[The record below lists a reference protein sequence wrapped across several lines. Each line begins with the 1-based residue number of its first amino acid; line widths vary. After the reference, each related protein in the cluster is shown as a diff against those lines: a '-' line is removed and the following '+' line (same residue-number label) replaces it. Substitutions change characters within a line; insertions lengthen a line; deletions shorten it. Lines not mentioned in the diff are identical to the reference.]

1 MRSLADYVAGKRVAL
16 VGNAMSM
23 LINAEPD
30 FIDGHDVVIRINL
43 GLPGIIAPFLIGE
56 RTSIW
61 ASAKYWPEAK
71 VPEDCRFVL
80 FMKLTEL
87 GDKHWSD
94 WQKDPPHCPMLRW
107 TPELEKECREFV
119 GADPGTGVRL
129 LWWLKMK
136 ASPRVVNIV
145 GFDCWKSPSHWSGRR
160 NTPNHNP
167 DLEQAAIDKLM
178 QE

>member
-1 MRSLADYVAGKRVAL
+1 MQSLAEYVKGKRVAL

-23 LINAEPD
+23 LVNAEPD

-56 RTSIW
+56 RTDIW
-61 ASAKYWPEAK
+61 ASAKYWPEAP
-71 VPEDCRFVL
+71 VPDDAKFVL

-87 GDKHWSD
+87 GDKHWEQWNKSA
-94 WQKDPPHCPMLRW
+94 PHCPLLRW
-107 TPELEKECREFV
+107 PKDYEEECRKFV

-129 LWWLKMK
+129 LWWLKTK
-136 ASPRVVNIV
+136 TQVKTVSLV

-160 NTPNHNP
+160 NTPNHSP

-178 QE
+178 AP